1 MGLKGQL
8 EDLPLIDMLQII
20 AFSKKS
26 GYLRIAGPAGR
37 GAVVLSDGRVLFAFS
52 WSTMAR
58 LRELAHDP
66 DQISLASNRE
76 NIEAAIREL
85 AGLREGSFRFE
96 LTSEISDDLGGVRI
110 KPFMI
115 PGGIDPQELLLD
127 LAVEI
132 DNERRVATTLLE
144 LAFQGEPPEEEIAA
158 VEADAPL
165 TPESIPGPTSS
176 APLTLPATPRP
187 ELRPPARVAEVTSTS
202 REAQAHSSADNGGK
216 AAAEPAALDASH
228 HTIVLVDDEPP
239 VTDVVGSELKSRGY
253 TVFTASSPASA
264 AELILARAQQ
274 GESILAAVDLKMPT
288 SSGES
293 FYGGFELIR
302 RLRSER
308 LQVPVLLM
316 AESLSD
322 AARDQAKALAVRRI
336 VYKPALT
343 KPDPELYRADL
354 KDFADSVETQ
364 LRNLVAD
371 QRDNGDNG
379 GVAARAIVADSHNGS
394 LSSRTDFISAMTKK
408 LVEPGGSND
417 VSLLVMQVAT
427 RFLERGVLFVV
438 KSVTARGL
446 AGFGFGSSE
455 KHCADVTRG
464 ISLSIDDS
472 ESLTEVVSTGKTLRL
487 RQGLAELGSDLVDA
501 IGCGNATEG
510 VLMPMLYNRATLLL
524 LYGDNGMAGRPLG
537 DLSGLELFMAQAGM
551 ALENKLLQRKLS
563 GEHPALGSVEQGVQ

>member
-37 GAVVLSDGRVLFAFS
+37 GAVILSEGRVLFAFS
-52 WSTMAR
+52 WSTMER

-66 DQISLASNRE
+66 SKISPASNRE

-96 LTSEISDDLGGVRI
+96 LTHEISDDLGGVRI

-132 DNERRVATTLLE
+132 DNERREATTLLE
-144 LAFQGEPPEEEIAA
+144 LAFRGDPPEEQVAA
-158 VEADAPL
+158 VEADESLAPNL
-165 TPESIPGPTSS
+165 STYPGPVAEKVAEPRPTPAPAAEPLPAPVESTSS
-176 APLTLPATPRP
+176 QPKP
-187 ELRPPARVAEVTSTS
+187 VAEVLETVEPVVTSF
-202 REAQAHSSADNGGK
+202 AQAD
-216 AAAEPAALDASH
+216 ALSY
-228 HTIVLVDDEPP
+228 TIVVVDDELP

-253 TVFTASSPASA
+253 KVFTASSPSA
-264 AELILARAQQ
+264 AADLVRARREQ

-302 RLRSER
+302 RMLNER
-308 LQVPVLLM
+308 FSVPVLVM
-316 AESLSD
+316 ADSLSD
-322 AARDQAKALAVRRI
+322 AARDEAKALGVRRI
-336 VYKPALT
+336 AYKPTLT

-354 KDFADSVETQ
+354 REFTDTVEAQ
-364 LRNLVAD
+364 LRKLVED
-371 QRDNGDNG
+371 HRDMGGGANPPPVANSENGNE
-379 GVAARAIVADSHNGS
+379 AE
-394 LSSRTDFISAMTKK
+394 RTDFISAMTKK
-408 LVEPGGSND
+408 LVELGGSND
-417 VSLLVMQVAT
+417 VSLLVMKVAA

-438 KSVTARGL
+438 KSETARGL
-446 AGFGFGSSE
+446 SGFGFGSNQ
-455 KHCADVTRG
+455 KHCTDLTRSM
-464 ISLSIDDS
+464 SLSVD
-472 ESLTEVVSTGKTLRL
+472 EAKSLTEVVSTGKTLRL
-487 RQGLAELGSDLVDA
+487 SGGVEDLGRLLDT
-501 IGCGNATEG
+501 IGRANTSEG
-510 VLMPMLYNRATLLL
+510 VLMPVLYNRATLLV
-524 LYGDNGMAGRPLG
+524 LYGDNGVGGRALG

-563 GEHPALGSVEQGVQ
+563 SGDDPAGDTIEQGVQP

>member
-37 GAVVLSDGRVLFAFS
+37 GAVVLSEGRVLFAFS
-52 WSTMAR
+52 WSTMDR

-66 DQISLASNRE
+66 DKISLASNRE

-85 AGLREGSFRFE
+85 AGLREGSFKFE
-96 LTSEISDDLGGVRI
+96 LTTEISDDLGGVRI

-132 DNERRVATTLLE
+132 DNERREATTLLE
-144 LAFQGEPPEEEIAA
+144 LAFQGDPPEEEVAA

-165 TPESIPGPTSS
+165 QPELIREPVPTANLAAPPVPQTELASMHASAREKEATPMPPTPEPVG
-176 APLTLPATPRP
+176 
-187 ELRPPARVAEVTSTS
+187 V
-202 REAQAHSSADNGGK
+202 EAGEPVIADV
-216 AAAEPAALDASH
+216 DASGY
-228 HTIVLVDDEPP
+228 TIVLVDDEAP
-239 VTDVVGSELKSRGY
+239 VTDVVGAELKARGY
-253 TVFTASSPASA
+253 TVFMASSPSSA
-264 AELILARAQQ
+264 AELIRARAQQ
-274 GESILAAVDLKMPT
+274 GDSILAAVDLKMPT

-302 RLRSER
+302 RLRSE
-308 LQVPVLLM
+308 QAPVPVLLM

-322 AARDQAKALAVRRI
+322 AAREQAKALAVRRI
-336 VYKPALT
+336 VYKPTLT

-354 KDFADSVETQ
+354 REFTDSVETQ
-364 LRNLVAD
+364 LRNLVSD
-371 QRDNGDNG
+371 YRDSGAVAPPTPVPDHQNGN
-379 GVAARAIVADSHNGS
+379 AAG
-394 LSSRTDFISAMTKK
+394 RTDFISAMTKK

-417 VSLLVMQVAT
+417 VSLLVMQVAA

-455 KHCADVTRG
+455 KHCAEIARSTC
-464 ISLSIDDS
+464 LSIDDS
-472 ESLTEVVSTGKTLRL
+472 ESFTEVVSMGKTLRL
-487 RQGLAELGSDLVDA
+487 THGLEELGSELLET
-501 IGCGNATEG
+501 IGRGNATEG

-524 LYGDNGMAGRPLG
+524 LYGDNGAVGGALG

-563 GEHPALGSVEQGVQ
+563 SGDYPAIDNIEQGVQP